1 MRKFSGFNFSFVQYT
16 MLSGRAPFHARSRDD
31 SAAAIM
37 SRIKGGEF
45 HFNDEAWAPVSQ
57 QAKALTK
64 GEHCWRFIR
73 GFLFFLMLACPNE
86 GHFFF
91 KFAFCINFFIQ
102 F

>member
-1 MRKFSGFNFSFVQYT
+1 

-64 GEHCWRFIR
+64 GNHNPSWDVFRASTKKSRVFR
-73 GFLFFLMLACPNE
+73 NLD
-86 GHFFF
+86 
-91 KFAFCINFFIQ
+91 
-102 F
+102 